1 LSSTLI
7 KVMMDIGGKFHV
19 TFTYPW
25 PGS

>member
-1 LSSTLI
+1 
-7 KVMMDIGGKFHV
+7 MMDIGGKFHV